1 MGTNIPF
8 TQTPMDTLS
17 MTPAPA
23 PVSRSHTKLI
33 AVVAVF
39 IAAAAFYAWT
49 LMPRTH
55 EVELDG
61 IPIPFLDGQSADVQ
75 GSVLLG
81 KKNGIDIYKV
91 SFETTDNDTLQTDKL
106 YLVKTTAY
114 PPFGGNITTTAFD
127 NAMRKITD
135 NSAGVDYYLYK
146 YSDGNGSYETT
157 NKTAP
162 SFLTRYQAA
171 GFGASARARQLEA
184 SHGNAITAFET
195 AKGMTFKPT
204 DGSPGG
210 ITLEQNAMYAVIVN
224 ETGGARMSIHPT
236 LSICGDGQVTSGE
249 TCDDGNFNSSDG
261 CSSSCQTESGYACQM
276 PATPCT
282 RLCGNGTINGTEQCD
297 DGNTIDNDDCSNT
310 CTLNV
315 VTPFTE

>member
-1 MGTNIPF
+1 
-8 TQTPMDTLS
+8 MDALTMSPL
-17 MTPAPA
+17 PA
-23 PVSRSHTKLI
+23 PVSKKSHAKLI
-33 AVVAVF
+33 AAGAVLVAC
-39 IAAAAFYAWT
+39 AAFYAWT
-49 LMPRTH
+49 QLPKAY

-91 SFETTDNDTLQTDKL
+91 VFETTDNDTLQTDKL
-106 YLVKTTAY
+106 YLVKTTAN

-127 NAMRKITD
+127 NAMRKLTD

-146 YSDGNGSYETT
+146 YSDGNGSYETA
-157 NKTAP
+157 NKTAS
-162 SFLTRYQAA
+162 SFLTRYQSA
-171 GFGASARARQLEA
+171 GFGASARARLLE
-184 SHGNAITAFET
+184 STHGNAITAFET
-195 AKGMTFKPT
+195 AKGMMFKPT
-204 DGSPGG
+204 DGSSGG

-236 LSICGDGQVTSGE
+236 LSVCGDGQVTSGE
-249 TCDDGNFNSSDG
+249 QCDDSNFASSDG
-261 CSSSCQTESGYACQM
+261 CSSSCQIEAGYTCPM
-276 PATPCT
+276 PAMLCT
-282 RLCGNGTINGTEQCD
+282 KLCGNGSINGTEQCD
-297 DGNTIDNDDCSNT
+297 DGNTIDNDDCSNA